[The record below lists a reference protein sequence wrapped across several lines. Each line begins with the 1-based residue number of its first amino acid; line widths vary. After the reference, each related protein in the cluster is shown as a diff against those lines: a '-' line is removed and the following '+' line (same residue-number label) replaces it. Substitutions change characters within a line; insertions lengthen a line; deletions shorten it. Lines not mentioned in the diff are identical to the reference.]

1 MIQYLLKCWY
11 AWQSKWQVRH
21 CNTQK
26 VLYFMSFSTLMMTID
41 HLFLYNKKTV
51 LHEIW
56 RQNENI
62 SNKVKSNSELHV
74 SLFFFLL
81 FQSILTVRLIHDI
94 GTKSVSVKSGR
105 GWSLL
110 DACELVPQ
118 TGWQDALHFLH
129 DEVQRSKQGA
139 KKLETDS
146 EREDVRTHDL
156 SHTHTLRQFLLEPTW
171 TRSFSRYCM

>member
-1 MIQYLLKCWY
+1 MY
-11 AWQSKWQVRH
+11 
-21 CNTQK
+21 
-26 VLYFMSFSTLMMTID
+26 FSTFLMMTID

-74 SLFFFLL
+74 SLFF
-81 FQSILTVRLIHDI
+81 QSILTVRLIHDI

-105 GWSLL
+105 GRSLS
-110 DACELVPQ
+110 DACELMPQ

-139 KKLETDS
+139 KKLHT
-146 EREDVRTHDL
+146 ERHDVRTHTTIPSGTIATRFLPEHVQVLYVYRCTITFQLRMYPSLLKLCAFQGSYCGL
-156 SHTHTLRQFLLEPTW
+156 SLA
-171 TRSFSRYCM
+171 SNDS